1 VRLSK
6 RLFDIGL
13 GLFLLPILGT
23 LMLVVIVTLIFTEGR
38 PFFYAAERMK
48 SPTQSFRLWKFR
60 TMTVVDEDA
69 GVSGGDKQARITRIG
84 RILRRTRGDEL
95 PQLWNIFKGDL
106 SFVGP
111 RPPLREYVERF
122 PAIYSEVLRTP
133 PGVTGI
139 ASLYYHRKEERLLA
153 RCATPEETDRVYCD
167 ICIPAKARL
176 DLMYQKQSSVCFDF
190 VLVWRTIKRVLG
202 RKRRMPTPKG

>member
-1 VRLSK
+1 MRLSK

-69 GVSGGDKQARITRIG
+69 GVSGAISRRGSPASDASCAG
-84 RILRRTRGDEL
+84 RAAT
-95 PQLWNIFKGDL
+95 
-106 SFVGP
+106 SF
-111 RPPLREYVERF
+111 RNC
-122 PAIYSEVLRTP
+122 
-133 PGVTGI
+133 GI
-139 ASLYYHRKEERLLA
+139 SS
-153 RCATPEETDRVYCD
+153 RV
-167 ICIPAKARL
+167 I
-176 DLMYQKQSSVCFDF
+176 
-190 VLVWRTIKRVLG
+190 
-202 RKRRMPTPKG
+202 